1 MIAYN
6 SGEPVRASVRL
17 QREYVDYVVKQLLQR
32 LVAAEMVQ
40 LPASEAVAE
49 RLRSVLLEELAVE
62 DRINDKV
69 REYMN
74 QYAEDI
80 RRSGVSYQDMF
91 KRIKSELVRRE
102 KVIL

>member
-1 MIAYN
+1 MRLPRPYIEYAA
-6 SGEPVRASVRL
+6 RALVERL
-17 QREYVDYVVKQLLQR
+17 I
-32 LVAAEMVQ
+32 AAEAIGTAAPDQVRD
-40 LPASEAVAE
+40 
-49 RLRSVLLEELAVE
+49 RLRDVIVEELAIE

-74 QYAEDI
+74 QYADEI
-80 RRSGVSYQDMF
+80 RRGGISYQEMF

>member
-1 MIAYN
+1 M
-6 SGEPVRASVRL
+6 RL
-17 QREYVDYVVKQLLQR
+17 PRGYVDYMSRALIQR
-32 LVAAEMVQ
+32 LIAAEMI
-40 LPASEAVAE
+40 ETAVVDQVTQAV
-49 RLRSVLLEELAVE
+49 RQAVLEELAVE

-74 QYAEDI
+74 RYADEI
-80 RRSGVSYQDMF
+80 RRGGLSYHEMF

>member
-1 MIAYN
+1 M
-6 SGEPVRASVRL
+6 RL
-17 QREYVDYVVKQLLQR
+17 AREYVDYVAQAIVAR
-32 LVAAEMVQ
+32 LIAAEVIQ
-40 LPASEAVAE
+40 TAIPGKVVE
-49 RLRSVLLEELAVE
+49 RVHQVLVDELSVE

-74 QYAEDI
+74 QYADEI
-80 RRSGVSYQDMF
+80 RRTGVSYQEMF

>member
-1 MIAYN
+1 MRV
-6 SGEPVRASVRL
+6 P
-17 QREYVDYVVKQLLQR
+17 REYVEYMARALVQR
-32 LVAAEMVQ
+32 LIAAGVIETAASEMVT
-40 LPASEAVAE
+40 E
-49 RLRSVLLEELAVE
+49 RVCRSMLEELSVE

-74 QYAEDI
+74 KYAEEI
-80 RRSGVSYQDMF
+80 RRGGVSYQEMF

>member
-1 MIAYN
+1 
-6 SGEPVRASVRL
+6 VRL
-17 QREYVDYVVKQLLQR
+17 QREYVDYVVRQLLER

-40 LPASEAVAE
+40 LPAADAVSE
-49 RLRSVLLEELAVE
+49 RLRTVLLEELAVE

-74 QYAEDI
+74 QYADEI
-80 RRSGVSYQDMF
+80 RRGGISYQEMF

>member
-1 MIAYN
+1 M
-6 SGEPVRASVRL
+6 RL
-17 QREYVDYVVKQLLQR
+17 HRDYVDYVAKALVQR
-32 LVAAEMVQ
+32 LMAAGVIETHAVE
-40 LPASEAVAE
+40 LVSEKIRQVI
-49 RLRSVLLEELAVE
+49 LEELSVE

-74 QYAEDI
+74 QYADEI
-80 RRSGVSYQDMF
+80 RRGGISYQEMF

>member
-1 MIAYN
+1 MRLPRGYIEYMARALVERLIAA
-6 SGEPVRASVRL
+6 GALETPAP
-17 QREYVDYVVKQLLQR
+17 DQLR
-32 LVAAEMVQ
+32 
-40 LPASEAVAE
+40 E
-49 RLRSVLLEELAVE
+49 RLRSVVLEELAVE

-74 QYAEDI
+74 QYADEI

>member
-1 MIAYN
+1 
-6 SGEPVRASVRL
+6 VRL
-17 QREYVDYVVKQLLQR
+17 QREYVDYVVAQLLER

-40 LPASEAVAE
+40 LPAPAAVAE
-49 RLRSVLLEELAVE
+49 RLRAVLLEELSVE

-74 QYAEDI
+74 QYADEI

>member
-1 MIAYN
+1 MRLPKEYVEYLSRAMLQRLLS
-6 SGEPVRASVRL
+6 SGVIETSNPEPVRQSIC
-17 QREYVDYVVKQLLQR
+17 QVVLD
-32 LVAAEMVQ
+32 
-40 LPASEAVAE
+40 
-49 RLRSVLLEELAVE
+49 ELAVE
-62 DRINDKV
+62 DRINEKV

-74 QYAEDI
+74 QYADEI